1 MQPQWKYNLFQ
12 NYPNQFKDGFIQEI
26 ESSNYTR
33 GKIVAIVLVIISIAM
48 YLVAVLIGDIAFIK
62 RVNLL
67 LVLLSVI
74 NMVLFSIH
82 SPKKNILTTYHRVII
97 YYEILIVIAW
107 GSVLMAFVPNRYELF
122 GTYSI
127 VILTISSLFF
137 LRWQIN
143 LMFLSLSILCIIP
156 ISFNY
161 LLDPILPKLIIM
173 ISSVI
178 ASWIISRLLY
188 IKEMQNFVVEKLLEQ
203 QRNNFKQEVIEQTK
217 QFARYE
223 ERNIKEIITA
233 FIKLL
238 DIHEP
243 CTNGHSLKVASF
255 AEKIA
260 FELSLSL
267 EEIQEAYWSGMV
279 HDIGKLLIPT
289 EILNK
294 EGTLEDDEYNLIKQH
309 PIWGF
314 KALSSV
320 QPLNKIAVNILHHH
334 ERWDGKGYPHGL
346 KNDEIPYI
354 SQILTVADA
363 WDAMTSD
370 RSYRTALSKEDA
382 LEELEGCKDTY
393 FSPVV
398 TDVFINMIKR
408 NLL

>member
-62 RVNLL
+62 RVNLF

-243 CTNGHSLKVASF
+243 YTNGHSLKVASF